1 MTAPSAGAEG
11 APAYVAPALLR
22 PDHVIDGF
30 RSRSAEQ
37 AEWLARHAR
46 GSHGGGFTRTFVVT
60 ESGSPDVVAYYAWTM
75 AGLGFGE
82 APARV
87 SAGGGRHPVPMAL
100 LARLAVDVRHEGR
113 GLGRALLRDV
123 VSRTPEVG
131 TRIGCRGLLV
141 HCETADA
148 RAFYLRHLSSLVASP
163 IDPMHLVLL
172 MRDLR
177 RSVG

>member
-11 APAYVAPALLR
+11 APAYVAPTLLR

-30 RSRSAEQ
+30 RSRSTEQ

-82 APARV
+82 VPARV

-148 RAFYLRHLSSLVASP
+148 RAFYLRHLPSFEASP